1 MKRLQS
7 IIMMVLISSICI
19 SSPALAGE
27 RHSNKSVE
35 LVATKNTQNKL
46 YTVDATGEYDGYKIL
61 KGHAKEK
68 EFDVYFKGEPDSYSY
83 FTKQLK
89 KVNLNEVITWKFDNY
104 TFKNTRLELYN
115 FFADT
120 GELSTLIGDRNTMF
134 SQEWLRNTFGKVYSD
149 WIDRNSYLDEAERL
163 VREYFIQTGSIT
175 IDDTPILT
183 PDFIFVEE
191 QKSFVD
197 YGGTIG
203 FRAYDDSGKLI
214 GEFYD
219 SDDSN
224 QILAMLEDYKELPP
238 RLSDGWIN
246 SDLLSKIYGFQINEK
261 NNEIIFEKNI
271 SNGNKKEVLRL
282 KLPKDWKT
290 SDQLTSKVDDVGLK
304 KYVMEKRTVEGEWID
319 QQSLYEMHDILVTMG
334 DTLDDFRFTGP
345 HDMELGYRKEIY
357 SGKWPSRWERNKDQ
371 NEVNLNGLRVM
382 RKNHMN
388 CFHIETLQKMN
399 IMPKP
404 KREFV
409 TYMNILDL
417 QKIGLIK

>member
-1 MKRLQS
+1 M
-7 IIMMVLISSICI
+7 
-19 SSPALAGE
+19 
-27 RHSNKSVE
+27 
-35 LVATKNTQNKL
+35 
-46 YTVDATGEYDGYKIL
+46 
-61 KGHAKEK
+61 
-68 EFDVYFKGEPDSYSY
+68 
-83 FTKQLK
+83 
-89 KVNLNEVITWKFDNY
+89 
-104 TFKNTRLELYN
+104 
-115 FFADT
+115 
-120 GELSTLIGDRNTMF
+120 
-134 SQEWLRNTFGKVYSD
+134 
-149 WIDRNSYLDEAERL
+149 
-163 VREYFIQTGSIT
+163 
-175 IDDTPILT
+175 LT
-183 PDFIFVEE
+183 PDFVFVEK

-203 FRAYDDSGKLI
+203 YRAYDDNGKLI

-219 SDDSN
+219 SDDTN
-224 QILAMLEDYKELPP
+224 QLLAMLEDYKELPP

-246 SDLLSKIYGFQINEK
+246 SNLLSEIYGFEITEK

-271 SNGNKKEVLRL
+271 PNGKKKEVLRL

-290 SDQLTSKVDDVGLK
+290 SEQLTSKVDDVSLK

-345 HDMELGYRKEIY
+345 HDMELGRRKEIY

-388 CFHIETLQKMN
+388 YFHIESLEKLK

-409 TYMNILDL
+409 TYINILDL